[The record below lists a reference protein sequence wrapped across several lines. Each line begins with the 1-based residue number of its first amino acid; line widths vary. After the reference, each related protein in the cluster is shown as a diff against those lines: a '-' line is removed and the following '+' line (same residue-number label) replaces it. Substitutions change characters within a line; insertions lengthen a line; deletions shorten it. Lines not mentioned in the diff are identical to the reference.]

1 MFKSLNT
8 WEIYSELHSIITAKN
23 IYVPCMYTHKRI
35 QREINL
41 LLNSSCFN
49 LYFMGSKSAL
59 VYQLIYM
66 YYGSM
71 SSCANMNGG
80 FVALRCQWT
89 YCFVHWATNIL
100 HIVLLLVTET
110 FFFLVKLNKK
120 GILWI
125 FTGIWTGNMTPGCYP
140 VPVITIRNYR
150 NLSKH
155 TMSLHV

>member
-1 MFKSLNT
+1 MCTDPIIKLVICAFLFLFVLVYSLPDKVMFKSLNT
-8 WEIYSELHSIITAKN
+8 WVIYSELHSIITAKN
-23 IYVPCMYTHKRI
+23 IYVRCIYTHKRI

-49 LYFMGSKSAL
+49 IYFMGSKSAL

-71 SSCANMNGG
+71 SSCANMSGG
-80 FVALRCQWT
+80 FVALRCWWT

-110 FFFLVKLNKK
+110 FFFWLN
-120 GILWI
+120 
-125 FTGIWTGNMTPGCYP
+125 
-140 VPVITIRNYR
+140 
-150 NLSKH
+150 
-155 TMSLHV
+155 